1 VPQQH
6 ATVTASACREP
17 VIATFIHHLPDRTR
31 NRNGTVTMCPLVS
44 ARLAPLLPRPRV
56 APGNEHCMRIRALS
70 NTHAPC
76 IPEPLRAR
84 VAVGDLAGPSFTV
97 GAVIKLRGSGGNV
110 RCTPRSHALACA
122 KPHTTGLPRCGGD
135 FEPA

>member
-1 VPQQH
+1 MP
-6 ATVTASACREP
+6 
-17 VIATFIHHLPDRTR
+17 RTR
-31 NRNGTVTMCPLVS
+31 HRDVHPS
-44 ARLAPLLPRPRV
+44 SPRPHPESEWNGDHVPPSQRPTRT
-56 APGNEHCMRIRALS
+56 AAAAATS
-70 NTHAPC
+70 NPRR
-76 IPEPLRAR
+76 PLRAR

-135 FEPA
+135 VEPA